1 MSFIYEDNPQLIVE
15 LKKLMLEKN
24 ISQKDLAASLDMIP
38 QAFSKLLSK
47 KILVLKMPKKY

>member
-24 ISQKDLAASLDMIP
+24 ISQKDLAASLDIINK
-38 QAFSKLLSK
+38 AFSKIIIK
-47 KILVLKMPKKY
+47 KNFIFE

>member
-1 MSFIYEDNPQLIVE
+1 
-15 LKKLMLEKN
+15 MLEKN

-47 KILVLKMPKKY
+47 KNFSFEDAKKILNALGYDLSIEFIKK